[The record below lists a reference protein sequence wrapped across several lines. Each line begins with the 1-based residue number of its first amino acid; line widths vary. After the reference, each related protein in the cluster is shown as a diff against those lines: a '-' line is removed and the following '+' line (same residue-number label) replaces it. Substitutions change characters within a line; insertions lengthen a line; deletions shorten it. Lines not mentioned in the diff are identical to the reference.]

1 MDLELLEKQ
10 LLKFVNNNNL
20 SLHETLRGYD
30 IQLTVTCDLSCAKL
44 GFVYYSRLGNY
55 HLIINGNVN
64 YIIQRK
70 VFIHE
75 IKHIVN
81 DMPKV
86 GVHNRFRYGAQASLG
101 VRSWQISKSYNIIWL
116 KKRGII
122 MKKLLRYLSAG
133 ISYFIYGVQLII

>member
-30 IQLTVTCDLSCAKL
+30 IQLTVTCDLSCAVL

-64 YIIQRK
+64 YITQRK

-86 GVHNRFRYGAQASLG
+86 GYIIGLDMEHTSLELEAD
-101 VRSWQISKSYNIIWL
+101 RLAKAI
-116 KKRGII
+116 
-122 MKKLLRYLSAG
+122 
-133 ISYFIYGVQLII
+133 ISYG